1 MVSILISLEPFR
13 EGKKVTLIEEFDEF
27 NIIQF
32 VISGKVLIGFE
43 MNHKR
48 KYCIKFEN
56 KCIIGAYGATFNAR
70 ASFIYTTYT
79 PITGFFIRKEKW
91 KQAIED
97 NKEIGLCMK
106 KNIWIEYIT
115 RIKTKVNLAKK
126 RAQQELAIR
135 HDQELLNFTRNKE
148 EVVIK
153 NQRNDFCTPTTEKG
167 WESSDSECEQLTK
180 GVQEKLDSMVTQN

>member
-1 MVSILISLEPFR
+1 MQKMNGGKPLNEKLSKKIHDFFDYKWTHDRLMAIDGEDEQSLLEQLPEFVQNKLISHYLFGDFLMSYMDFFRILNAPASLCCTTILRKYYTWNDQEYRDFMVSILTSLEPFR

-32 VISGKVLIGFE
+32 VISGKVLIGFK

-91 KQAIED
+91 K
-97 NKEIGLCMK
+97 
-106 KNIWIEYIT
+106 
-115 RIKTKVNLAKK
+115 
-126 RAQQELAIR
+126 
-135 HDQELLNFTRNKE
+135 
-148 EVVIK
+148 
-153 NQRNDFCTPTTEKG
+153 
-167 WESSDSECEQLTK
+167 
-180 GVQEKLDSMVTQN
+180 